1 LGGTFGNIVEWSNTE
16 TGEIENVTRKE
27 MCKRQSGVIHWTK
40 KVRQRARESNE
51 PNGRCQDRLYML
63 DQMKQESFK
72 REEKMEA
79 RHFPGRK
86 VVMLAEVLGHSHD
99 GGYLPS

>member
-1 LGGTFGNIVEWSNTE
+1 MSNINLSVDLFSFP
-16 TGEIENVTRKE
+16 V
-27 MCKRQSGVIHWTK
+27 
-40 KVRQRARESNE
+40 
-51 PNGRCQDRLYML
+51 L

-86 VVMLAEVLGHSHD
+86 VAMLAEVLGHSHD